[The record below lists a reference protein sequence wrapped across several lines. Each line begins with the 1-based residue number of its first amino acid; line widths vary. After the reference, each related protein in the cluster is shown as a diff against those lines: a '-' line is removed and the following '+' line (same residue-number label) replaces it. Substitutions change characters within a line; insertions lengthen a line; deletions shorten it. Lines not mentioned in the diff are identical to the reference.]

1 MFKRF
6 RKNNSEEEKKPA
18 NNFSTDKTIRVSRD
32 QIPGPSNDET
42 VVMRK
47 DQNTLTLNQDAQRYL
62 AKVRTKVNDLAARF
76 AEGKINRQQFQDLYS
91 HYQKEIAMI
100 EQYLNTEPDSDA
112 WKQAVAEGQS
122 IMIRRKH
129 AARFLGFAI
138 YDHESGIPLR
148 TSGEFGIDPALF
160 VPMLHSYRSATKE
173 IFGSMVRSTQI
184 EGGKWL
190 CFISGKRTTTIAL
203 FSTEPSRNRIDTLD
217 HLQSVFEHANQ
228 NLLGKSGVDP
238 DLLVCPQEYF
248 LQSMK

>member
-6 RKNNSEEEKKPA
+6 WKNNTEEQKKVNSLNTEK
-18 NNFSTDKTIRVSRD
+18 TVRIRRD
-32 QIPGPSNDET
+32 QIPGPPADET
-42 VVMRK
+42 LSIPK
-47 DQNTLTLNQDAQRYL
+47 KQDTLTLNQDAQKYL
-62 AKVRTKVNDLAARF
+62 VKVRTKMNDLAANF
-76 AEGKINRQQFQDLYS
+76 ADGKINRQQFQDLYS
-91 HYQKEIAMI
+91 HYQKEVAMI
-100 EQYLNTEPDSDA
+100 EQFLNTDPDSDA
-112 WKQAVAEGQS
+112 WKQAMAEGQS
-122 IMIRRKH
+122 ILIRRKH

-138 YDHESGIPLR
+138 YDHESGMPLR
-148 TSGEFGIDPALF
+148 TSGEFGIEPALF

-203 FSTEPSRNRIDTLD
+203 FSTEPSKNRIDTLD

-228 NLLGKSGVDP
+228 NLLGRPGLDP

-248 LQSMK
+248 LQSIK

>member
-1 MFKRF
+1 M
-6 RKNNSEEEKKPA
+6 A
-18 NNFSTDKTIRVSRD
+18 NMGKS
-32 QIPGPSNDET
+32 
-42 VVMRK
+42 
-47 DQNTLTLNQDAQRYL
+47 QNTLTLNQDAQRYL

-76 AEGKINRQQFQDLYS
+76 AEGKINRQQFQDLYN
-91 HYQKEIAMI
+91 HYQKEISMI
-100 EQYLNTEPDSDA
+100 EQYVNTEPNSDA

-203 FSTEPSRNRIDTLD
+203 FSTEPSKNRIDTLD

-228 NLLGKSGVDP
+228 NLLGKPGIEP